1 MFMIVIDAVSFKHRG
16 LEVYRDIRPCV
27 SSHHLIP
34 REPGFDPPHQWNV
47 CTSQIRN
54 TCKHGMQYLS
64 DHLTQ
69 KHVFLLLL
77 YFSDF
82 WGFFYVRT
90 WHPHSM
96 TLNNSYHSTLENGF
110 VCDISKCIEKKI
122 IFGNIL
128 SQKKKLKTQFATHE
142 RQIC

>member
-82 WGFFYVRT
+82 
-90 WHPHSM
+90 
-96 TLNNSYHSTLENGF
+96 
-110 VCDISKCIEKKI
+110 
-122 IFGNIL
+122 
-128 SQKKKLKTQFATHE
+128 
-142 RQIC
+142 